1 MKSAL
6 VFVICMFL
14 ATRVMAGD
22 INTTHGA
29 ILVVSSDPSTVTAK
43 SVHGP
48 VIVAPTTDE
57 VMKLYTL
64 WYGHMKDLLDRY
76 ERSKQ

>member
-1 MKSAL
+1 MKS
-6 VFVICMFL
+6 VIFVICMFL
-14 ATRVMAGD
+14 ATPVMAGD

-29 ILVVSSDPSTVTAK
+29 ILIVSTKPDSITAK

-48 VIVAPTTDE
+48 VIIAPTTEE
-57 VMKLYTL
+57 VMKLYKL
-64 WYGHMKDLLDRY
+64 WYERTNSLLDRY